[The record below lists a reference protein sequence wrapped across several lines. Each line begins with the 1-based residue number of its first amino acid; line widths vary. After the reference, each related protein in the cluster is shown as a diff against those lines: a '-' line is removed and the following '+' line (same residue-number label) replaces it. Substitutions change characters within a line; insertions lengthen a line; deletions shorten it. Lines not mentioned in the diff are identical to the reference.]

1 MKKVS
6 TAIAAIVLA
15 VIAASSACAGQ
26 VLVFAAASTTDAL
39 KEIGAKFE
47 HDTGNQATFSFG
59 ASSIMARQIIAGAP
73 ADVFLSADQAKME
86 QVEKAGMVR
95 AADVRDLLSNQL
107 VVVMPED
114 SAARVDSPADLKSF
128 ASIAIADP
136 KAVPAGVYARKWL
149 QSRDLWDALAAK
161 VIPLLDVR
169 AALAAVE
176 TAAAPAGI
184 VYRTDAAITKRVRVA
199 YAVPLKEG
207 PKIVYP
213 VAPLTASQNGAA
225 AKAFINYLFGPSSR
239 AVFTRCGFIVL
250 K

>member
-47 HDTGNQATFSFG
+47 RDTGNQATFSFG

-86 QVEKAGMVR
+86 QVEQAGMVR

-107 VVVMPED
+107 VVVVPAD

-161 VIPLLDVR
+161 VIPSLDVR

-184 VYRTDAAITKRVRVA
+184 VYRTDAAITKRVRVV

-213 VAPLTASQNGAA
+213 VAALMASQNAAA

-239 AVFTRCGFIVL
+239 AIFTRRGFIVL